1 MENEHRPSDSP
12 YIERVYRS
20 DGVSATGRMHS
31 VASTHWELAV
41 WTHRGSTHVAV
52 RGPETRPSTVPV
64 LPDISPFGILF
75 AHGAAMPHLPIPSL
89 VDSALR
95 SPHVTARAFVLG
107 GQEWELPSYDNAEDF
122 ALAYACDRTLHKA
135 DGLAIYEELIGPS
148 SVRRMHN
155 HGPRLVR
162 QRQGV

>member
-64 LPDISPFGILF
+64 LPDDDVPCLTARTVQRRVVAATGLTRGAIRQIER
-75 AHGAAMPHLPIPSL
+75 ARQAAMLLGEDLAPREVVQRLGYYDQPHLARSL
-89 VDSALR
+89 ARFIGRTATELR
-95 SPHVTARAFVLG
+95 RPNLDDPVSLLYKTGR
-107 GQEWELPSYDNAEDF
+107 
-122 ALAYACDRTLHKA
+122 
-135 DGLAIYEELIGPS
+135 
-148 SVRRMHN
+148 
-155 HGPRLVR
+155 
-162 QRQGV
+162 